1 MVGDDT
7 SRKGILMPNSKP
19 EAPPSATTCE
29 PDDFLSG
36 NEPAQHHSLGQ
47 RQQEIL
53 DIVRVKGFES
63 IENLSRRFDVTPQT
77 IRRDINSLSAI
88 GLLRRHHGGAGLPS
102 SVENYAYT
110 ARKILCLQEK
120 KRIARALA
128 RQIPNKSSLFIN
140 IGTTTEEV
148 ARELMEK
155 ERLRVITNNLNVAAM
170 MSGNENFEVIVA
182 SGVVRGKD
190 RGVTGHATI
199 DFIRQFKVDFGIIGI
214 SGIDLDGALLDFDY
228 REVGA
233 AQAIIANSRKVF
245 LAADHTKFGRN
256 AMVRMAHIR
265 EIDALFTDRRPP
277 REIADALA
285 ASDVALHVAGMSEP

>member
-1 MVGDDT
+1 MVTVDFD
-7 SRKGILMPNSKP
+7 RKGNAAMANPKSRPSSSETACGSDALLPDGQD
-19 EAPPSATTCE
+19 APP
-29 PDDFLSG
+29 
-36 NEPAQHHSLGQ
+36 QSLGQ

-53 DIVRVKGFES
+53 DIVRGKGFES
-63 IENLSRRFDVTPQT
+63 IENLSRHFDVTPQT
-77 IRRDINSLSAI
+77 IRRDINNLSAV

-120 KRIARALA
+120 KRIAHALA

-155 ERLRVITNNLNVAAM
+155 DRLRVITNNLNVAAM

-190 RGVTGHATI
+190 RGITGHATI

-214 SGIDLDGALLDFDY
+214 SGIDLDGTLLDFDY

-265 EIDALFTDRRPP
+265 EIDALFTDRQPP
-277 REIADALA
+277 REIADVLA
-285 ASDVALHVAGMSEP
+285 ASDVALYVAGSEP